1 MNLTD
6 KLIQF
11 DNSKDT
17 TIFSTAQDYSV
28 SDCWGVCIELFSWLK
43 LEHKRY
49 MWSQEGRPTQSKPHI
64 LSPESFF
71 TKIIP
76 DFIANDDVFRHS
88 LKIEG
93 NELYYSD
100 DMTEAEIRTIT
111 KAAFDHY
118 NPGRSYN

>member
-17 TIFSTAQDYSV
+17 TTFSTAQNYSV

-71 TKIIP
+71 TMIIP

-111 KAAFDHY
+111 KAAFDRY

>member
-17 TIFSTAQDYSV
+17 TIFSTAQNYSV

-49 MWSQEGRPTQSKPHI
+49 MWAQEGRPTQSKPHI
-64 LSPESFF
+64 LAPESLF

-76 DFIANDDVFRHS
+76 DFIANDDLFRHS

-111 KAAFDHY
+111 EAAFDHY